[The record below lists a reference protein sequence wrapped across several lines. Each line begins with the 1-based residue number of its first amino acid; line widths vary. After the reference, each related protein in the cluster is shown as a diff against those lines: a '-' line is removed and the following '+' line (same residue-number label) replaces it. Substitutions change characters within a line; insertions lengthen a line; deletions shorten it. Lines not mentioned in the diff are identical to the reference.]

1 MQLVKMRP
9 MHKVSKQ
16 ARCLG
21 AWLSYV
27 IFCSRSWWWF
37 WLVAEGSSSSA
48 TFDDA
53 REWRRCR
60 RYSTKQQRFKRALI
74 ALLSSV
80 LLVVTRLRSFS
91 KEETRTLA
99 VVCNSSVLLNIGKSI
114 WKVVAQP
121 TTQCQHKEK
130 LSLQLFCNFERKSK
144 IRSKGEPVNISRG
157 METLGTP
164 HGYGPP
170 VPLGTR
176 LDQRAQV
183 SLNKKVFKTL
193 CFLGLSVLIS
203 SIIYIRIL

>member
-1 MQLVKMRP
+1 MMQLVKMRP

-16 ARCLG
+16 ARCLASAVQG

-37 WLVAEGSSSSA
+37 WLVAEGSSA

-121 TTQCQHKEK
+121 TTQCQHIFKK
-130 LSLQLFCNFERKSK
+130 SFHCNFFAILSENPRFGPK
-144 IRSKGEPVNISRG
+144 VN
-157 METLGTP
+157 P
-164 HGYGPP
+164 
-170 VPLGTR
+170 
-176 LDQRAQV
+176 
-183 SLNKKVFKTL
+183 
-193 CFLGLSVLIS
+193 LIS
-203 SIIYIRIL
+203 PVGWRHLEHPTGMDPRYP